1 MAKKKAVDEKDDK
14 DLSERAKVLDLAMK
28 QIHKEFGEGSIM
40 KLGENQKMNIK
51 VISTGSMNLDMA
63 LGLGGVP
70 RGRIIEIYGAES
82 SGKTTLALHIIAEAQ
97 KEGGVAA
104 FIDAEHALDP
114 VYAKALGVNIDEL
127 LISQPDTGEQALEI
141 ADMLVRSGAM
151 DVIVVDSVAA
161 LVPKAEIEGEM
172 GDQQMGLQARLM
184 SKALRKLTGSISKS
198 NTVMIFINQIR
209 EKIGGFSFTPGPQTT
224 TSGGRALKFF
234 STVRMEVKRIGSVK
248 QGEEVIGNE
257 VSVKVTKNKVAPP
270 FKEARFNVMYGTGI
284 SRIGEVLDVALELG
298 IASKSGAWF
307 SYGEER
313 LGQGRVN
320 VENMLKENK
329 ELYER
334 IEKDVLKAIRPDLE
348 EEESEDVAEEIA
360 ETEEKAAKSTR
371 KKAKAT
377 SKEDEE
383 IVLEDE
389 EMDNE

>member
-1 MAKKKAVDEKDDK
+1 MAKKKSVAEKDDK
-14 DLSERAKVLDLAMK
+14 ALSERAKVLDLAMK

-248 QGEEVIGNE
+248 QGDEVIGNE

-329 ELYER
+329 ELYEK
-334 IEKDVLKAIRPDLE
+334 IEKDVLKTIRPDLE
-348 EEESEDVAEEIA
+348 EEETENVAEEIV

-371 KKAKAT
+371 KKAKAA

>member
-234 STVRMEVKRIGSVK
+234 STVRMEVKRVGSVK
-248 QGEEVIGNE
+248 QGDEVIGNE
-257 VSVKVTKNKVAPP
+257 VTVKVTKNKVAPP

-334 IEKDVLKAIRPDLE
+334 IEKDVLKFIRPDLE
-348 EEESEDVAEEIA
+348 NAETEDVTEEVV
-360 ETEEKAAKSTR
+360 ETEEKPVKSTR
-371 KKAKAT
+371 KKAKAA
-377 SKEDEE
+377 SKEEEE
-383 IVLEDE
+383 IELEAE
-389 EMDNE
+389 EMENE